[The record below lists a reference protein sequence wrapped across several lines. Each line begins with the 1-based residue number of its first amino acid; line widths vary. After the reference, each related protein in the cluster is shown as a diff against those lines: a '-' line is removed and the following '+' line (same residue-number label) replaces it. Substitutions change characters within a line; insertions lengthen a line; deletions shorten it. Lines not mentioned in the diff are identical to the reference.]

1 MRTASQ
7 KSGCNLLEQRSP
19 CLAFTTV
26 FYSTLSQ
33 RLRAHWNL
41 SGHGGQ
47 YCSEYIS
54 QALPLEIAGNFE
66 KYPGKSIPDILEKSF
81 VNVDNSITGT
91 LQESFKSSISWTKT
105 KARKQK
111 AVDDLLEQS
120 TLVDVVL
127 RARAGSTALVTAI
140 GPKYIHVANVG
151 DCRAGKNIINKTIT
165 RRSPL
170 TTILCDT
177 IYYSLRPN

>member
-1 MRTASQ
+1 M
-7 KSGCNLLEQRSP
+7 
-19 CLAFTTV
+19 
-26 FYSTLSQ
+26 
-33 RLRAHWNL
+33 
-41 SGHGGQ
+41 
-47 YCSEYIS
+47 
-54 QALPLEIAGNFE
+54 
-66 KYPGKSIPDILEKSF
+66 
-81 VNVDNSITGT
+81 NVDNSITGT

-127 RARAGSTALVTAI
+127 RARAGSTALVTTI
-140 GPKYIHVANVG
+140 GPQYIHVANVG
-151 DCRAGKNIINKTIT
+151 DCRAGKNIFNKTIT

-177 IYYSLRPN
+177 IYNSLRPN